1 MELKERVLD
10 ALNRHWPLL
19 LSAGLVMIE
28 LRRIRVQLTL
38 IGDELVR
45 SNQEGNNNGGSASSS
60 SSRRLRR
67 ASTSA
72 TSLDDWY
79 SVYGSEQ
86 DELEAELSDDDKQL
100 IETIDRLHHSSD
112 KGIRDAWELLKE
124 ADHARSVELL
134 WRKARAQCSMY
145 GQFRPGTEMGD
156 HVDKRR
162 EFAQRGLVLAEEVI
176 RRAPKLNHG
185 HRYKAAA
192 LGCNMEFVG
201 TSEKVSNGKIIK
213 ECTEEAI
220 RLNANDGSAH
230 YILGRFYCELLKLP
244 WMVRSMAAKIGIPNA
259 TTGDALRHFEASK
272 GASGHDKDVGVQLY
286 KLYCQEGRHDEAR
299 AVVEW
304 AIELPIIFKSD
315 EKFQAELEEI
325 KATF

>member
-1 MELKERVLD
+1 MELKERLLE
-10 ALNRHWPLL
+10 ALLRHWPLL
-19 LSAGLVMIE
+19 LSAGLVMVE
-28 LRRIRVQLTL
+28 LRRIRVQLTA

-45 SNQEGNNNGGSASSS
+45 SGQESNTTSSS
-60 SSRRLRR
+60 SIGTRRLRR

-72 TSLDDWY
+72 TSIDEWY

-86 DELEAELSDDDKQL
+86 DELEDELSDDDKQL

-112 KGIRDAWELLKE
+112 EGIRDAWDLLKE
-124 ADHARSVELL
+124 ADHSRSIELL

-145 GQFRPGTEMGD
+145 GQFRAGTEMGD
-156 HVDKRR
+156 NVEKRK
-162 EFAQRGLVLAEEVI
+162 EFAQRGLFLAEEVI

-201 TSEKVSNGKIIK
+201 TSEKVMNGKVIK

-220 RLNANDGSAH
+220 RLNPNDGSAH
-230 YILGRFYCELLKLP
+230 YILGRFYSELLKLP

-259 TTGDALRHFEASK
+259 TPEDALRHFEASK
-272 GASGHDKDVGVQLY
+272 GTSGHDHDVGVQLY
-286 KLYCQEGRHDEAR
+286 KLYVQMGRHDEAR
-299 AVVEW
+299 AVIEW
-304 AIELPIIFKSD
+304 AVELPVIFKSD
-315 EKFQAELEEI
+315 AKFLTELEEI
-325 KATF
+325 RSSF